1 MSNAGDE
8 LLKKLI
14 RDVPDFPKPGIMFK
28 DITPLLADP
37 TAFAMVLDRIAN
49 HFSGPR
55 AFDVVVG
62 IESRGFIFGA
72 ALAARTST
80 SFVPVRKPGKLP
92 AAKDRVEYSL
102 EYGTDAL
109 EMHKNSLHAGNRVL
123 VVDDVIA
130 TGGTVRAAID
140 LVQLQGGKVIGT
152 AFAIELGF
160 LGGRKR
166 IPEGVEVFSV
176 LSY

>member
-1 MSNAGDE
+1 MTNASDDA
-8 LLKKLI
+8 LKALI
-14 RDVPDFPKPGIMFK
+14 RDVPDFPKPGILFK
-28 DITPLLADP
+28 DITPMLSNPD
-37 TAFAMVLDRIAN
+37 AFATVLDRISA

-72 ALAARTST
+72 ALAARTAT

-109 EMHKNSLHAGNRVL
+109 EMHKNSLHSGNRVL

-130 TGGTVRAAID
+130 TGGTVCAAID
-140 LVQLQGGKVIGT
+140 LVKLQGGQVVGA

-176 LSY
+176 LAY